1 MSSVRL
7 CATSRELGC
16 VIFKYLVNSEHLNL
30 YSKASI
36 PVTQSPIE
44 PPNESN
50 LPSTRPSGTRP
61 DERPTGP
68 SRPLTFD
75 EVVALLVAFL
85 SLGSVLF
92 WGLTRGGMGVFSE
105 SLAGAGTAITSPDDS
120 EGNGGTSLFG
130 FGQATPEDEAAADAA
145 VPAPLAEDAA
155 RKDVGFGATG
165 SARRELA
172 ARAEA
177 RRLGRSNGLGT
188 EAAIG
193 AAGIAATAGG
203 ASAEYTPEKVTSEVE
218 PTTAEPETDV
228 TPVPAPLSEAATA
241 EPGESIAF
249 SDVPENYWAKPYIDE
264 LSSRNLI
271 AGFDNNTF
279 RPDQPVTRAE
289 IAKIVSSTF
298 VLKADKKSL
307 EFSDVENDYWARE
320 SIGEV
325 VKGGFMTGFPNNT
338 FTPNVP
344 VTRTQAL
351 TTLATGLGI
360 AAPTNVQAA
369 IDRYSDA
376 TAIPKWANEKVAAA
390 TSASLV
396 VNYPNV
402 KQLNPN
408 QPTTR
413 AELSAMLYQALV
425 REGVIKEPVESEY
438 IVKP

>member
-1 MSSVRL
+1 M
-7 CATSRELGC
+7 
-16 VIFKYLVNSEHLNL
+16 
-30 YSKASI
+30 
-36 PVTQSPIE
+36 TQSPLE

-92 WGLTRGGMGVFSE
+92 WGLTRGGIGAFSE
-105 SLAGAGTAITSPDDS
+105 SLAGADTALIAPDAEDDGS
-120 EGNGGTSLFG
+120 RLFG
-130 FGQATPEDEAAADAA
+130 LGRTVPEDESVADAA
-145 VPAPLAEDAA
+145 VPAPLVREARDA
-155 RKDVGFGATG
+155 GAAG

-177 RRLGRSNGLGT
+177 RRIAQADRLNGINAPVAG
-188 EAAIG
+188 AAAG

-203 ASAEYTPEKVTSEVE
+203 ASAEYTPEEVIPEVE
-218 PTTAEPETDV
+218 PTPEPAEAAV
-228 TPVPAPLSEAATA
+228 PVPATLSESATA
-241 EPGESIAF
+241 EPGESVAF

-271 AGFDNNTF
+271 AGFDNGTF

-289 IAKIVSSTF
+289 IARIVSSTF
-298 VLKADKKSL
+298 DLTSDKAIL
-307 EFSDVENDYWARE
+307 EFSDVESDYWARE

-325 VKGGFMTGFPNNT
+325 VKGGFMTGFPNDT
-338 FTPNVP
+338 FTPNAP
-344 VTRTQAL
+344 VTRTQAY
-351 TTLATGLGI
+351 TTLVTGLGI
-360 AAPTNVQAA
+360 EAPTNVQAA

-376 TAIPKWANEKVAAA
+376 TAIPKWANEKIAAA

-396 VNYPNV
+396 VNHPNID
-402 KQLNPN
+402 QLNPN
-408 QPTTR
+408 EPTTR
-413 AELSAMLYQALV
+413 AELAAMLYQALA
-425 REGVIKEPVESEY
+425 REGAIQEPVESEY

>member
-1 MSSVRL
+1 M
-7 CATSRELGC
+7 
-16 VIFKYLVNSEHLNL
+16 
-30 YSKASI
+30 
-36 PVTQSPIE
+36 TQSPLE

-50 LPSTRPSGTRP
+50 LPSTRPSGTRS

-92 WGLTRGGMGVFSE
+92 WGLTRGGIGAFSE
-105 SLAGAGTAITSPDDS
+105 SLAGAGSAITSPDSSD
-120 EGNGGTSLFG
+120 GDGGASLFG
-130 FGQATPEDEAAADAA
+130 FGQVVPEDESVVDSA
-145 VPAPLAEDAA
+145 VPAPLV
-155 RKDVGFGATG
+155 KDEGRRSSSAIAGEGAKG

-177 RRLGRSNGLGT
+177 RRLGRSDGLGAT
-188 EAAIG
+188 AAG
-193 AAGIAATAGG
+193 AAGVAGIAATAGG
-203 ASAEYTPEKVTSEVE
+203 ASAEYTPEEVIPEVE
-218 PTTAEPETDV
+218 PTPAAETTEAAIPT
-228 TPVPAPLSEAATA
+228 PAPLSESASA
-241 EPGESIAF
+241 EPGESVVF

-271 AGFDNNTF
+271 AGFDNGTF

-289 IAKIVSSTF
+289 IARIVSSTF
-298 VLKADKKSL
+298 DLTSDKASL
-307 EFSDVENDYWARE
+307 EFSDVESDYWARE

-325 VKGGFMTGFPNNT
+325 VKGGFMTGFPNDT
-338 FTPNVP
+338 FTPNAP
-344 VTRTQAL
+344 VTRTQAY
-351 TTLATGLGI
+351 TTLVTGLGI
-360 AAPTNVQAA
+360 QAPTNVQAA
-369 IDRYSDA
+369 IDRYADA
-376 TAIPKWANEKVAAA
+376 TAIPKWANEKIAAA

-396 VNYPNV
+396 VNHPNV
-402 KQLNPN
+402 EQLNPN

-425 REGVIKEPVESEY
+425 REGVIEAPVESEF